1 VDARRL
7 VTTLRSFAIWSVLLM
22 VAAGLGPAAEAQS
35 GRGRG
40 TIRVAEPSE
49 LLNLDAQGQMGSARE
64 LYAFSQG
71 LTRSTAAGEVVPALA
86 ESWRIAPDGKEYTFV
101 LRRGVKFHNG
111 DLVTAG
117 DVKWSLERM
126 MNPATKSRRFANLKS
141 IDAVEVRDAGTVV
154 VRLKAPAADFLAVL
168 ADSVILSPKS
178 PTNPQGQITM
188 PIGTGPFK
196 VVSWG
201 KDQGLKMEAFRE
213 YWEPGVPAVDALE
226 VVVVPDAQARV
237 AALKAGDVHAVY
249 ALPASEVA
257 GLQGSTE
264 VKAAFARAPRWWAYS
279 FNLKSLRAPFD
290 QADVRRAIALGV
302 NKQAVRQLLTFG
314 LGQVSNQFY
323 GEGAFW
329 HVGVPDPFAA
339 PRVDEAKALLARK
352 GIKPGQPIT
361 LIAPNTF
368 DIDRAVLILEDQLR
382 GLGFAPKTEISDW
395 TAYSNRLKQ
404 GADWDMS
411 AMAIAYKLDP
421 SINFTFFDPSD
432 AGAFYLGGGWNS
444 PEFVKLLND
453 AKVSSDAQVRKGL
466 YAKAYAMMQDQVV
479 TILAVH
485 DRPIW
490 GYRTKLKN
498 WEVGISDYCLADGG
512 FCRATLEP

>member
-1 VDARRL
+1 VSSRWRART
-7 VTTLRSFAIWSVLLM
+7 VRSLATWSLLLLSI
-22 VAAGLGPAAEAQS
+22 AGPFPAEAQS
-35 GRGRG
+35 ARGRV

-71 LTRSTAAGEVVPALA
+71 LTRSTAAGEVVAALA
-86 ESWRIAPDGKEYTFV
+86 ESWRIAPDGKEYTFR
-101 LRRGVKFHNG
+101 LRRNVKFHNG
-111 DLVTAG
+111 DPLTAA

-126 MNPATKSRRFANLKS
+126 MIPATKSRRFANLKS
-141 IDAVEVRDAGTVV
+141 IDGIEARDAATVV

-178 PTNPQGQITM
+178 PVNPQGQITM
-188 PIGTGPFK
+188 PIGTGPFR
-196 VVSWG
+196 VVSWA
-201 KDQGLKMEAFRE
+201 KDQGLKMESFKE
-213 YWEPGVPAVDALE
+213 YWEPGVPAVDGLE
-226 VVVVPDAQARV
+226 VVVIPDAQARA
-237 AALKAGDVHAVY
+237 AALRAGDVHAVY
-249 ALPASEVA
+249 AFPASEVA
-257 GLQGSTE
+257 GLQGNTE

-279 FNLKSLRAPFD
+279 FNLKGLRAPFD
-290 QADVRRAIALGV
+290 QVEVRRAIALGV

-323 GEGAFW
+323 GEGSFW
-329 HVGVPDPFAA
+329 RVNVPDPFAA
-339 PRVDEAKALLARK
+339 PKLEEAKALLAKK
-352 GIKPGQPIT
+352 GVKAGQPVT

-382 GLGFAPKTEISDW
+382 ALGFVPKTEISDW

-411 AMAIAYKLDP
+411 AMAIAFKLDP

-432 AGAFYLGGGWNS
+432 AGAFYLGGGWNN
-444 PEFVKLLND
+444 PEFVQLLQD
-453 AKVSSDAQVRKGL
+453 AKVSSDAGARRAL
-466 YAKAYAMMQDQVV
+466 YAKAYAMMQDSVV

-490 GYRTKLKN
+490 GYRAKLRN